1 MEAKNMF
8 RLSLGLLLF
17 LGGAVQAAGEW
28 PLPRRDA
35 RLLGQAELPAAM
47 PQAPQEVWNFFLGL
61 APPSWAVCEDVDD
74 DGEVEILTPQG
85 GGLVCWSPS
94 GEVQWRGG
102 GSPILGLYDLD
113 GDGHREIVYGS
124 VGVLEGRT
132 GRRLW
137 VRTGP
142 GYVTPDRVHVGDFL
156 PDRPG
161 LEMVCVSEKEL
172 WNYAQVWSFAAG
184 ADQPELLWEKEFN
197 KGPVY
202 AHCTSAAGLFRN
214 DGTFAVVAA
223 VHGGFVVLNVRD
235 GSELFR
241 FYWSAQ
247 EGEGIVRNY
256 GQVWLQDLNGDGTS
270 ELIALNDLI
279 SQQLAVVD
287 PTRPPGAAADQATP
301 LALPGDT
308 RPGEV
313 VRTDHTPLVWKR
325 YFGSWYPDGE
335 WTLHVVP
342 GSAADLDGDGR
353 FEITVSLFTDR
364 WHLLV
369 YDAATGEQ
377 RADVPD
383 LYLWAVEEGKGKELP
398 WIIASREAGRTPR
411 EFTDLVVGCFQGPWR
426 ELWRASGA
434 RLEYTDQV
442 RWEQGRY
449 GKNRDP
455 RQPLPVAVAGRR
467 ALAVSWDTDGD
478 GRPERFVA
486 LIAGDNALA
495 EAASFPVDGRQ
506 GLRLLAWHEQIGA
519 VLSDLSGDLHLRP
532 FGENGPDRRWPAGDT
547 FLTAP
552 AVADLDGDGAN
563 EIVVANSQNRI
574 LALRFPQAAPLWE
587 AEGWAIPAGGGHAP
601 SPLIADVDG
610 DGRKEVLVARA
621 LPGGQAGV
629 ALLSA
634 DGTTRWERALPGAV
648 VTPLYAPISRAA
660 FGDFDG
666 DGRPDV
672 YVAARLAMTGN
683 DASQSWAL
691 RGQDGSLLWH
701 NDASAEVIWH
711 HTLGPTGMP
720 SIADVDGDGCEDVL
734 LVTLDLCTALSGK
747 EGSFLQ
753 PPLIANSLYAQ
764 PGEWTAYGSQV
775 VVDVDGDGQLDVL
788 NCGNFGQF
796 GAWTL
801 GDRRPLWNVDP
812 GPNAF
817 SQTQPG
823 IADVDGDGRLEF
835 GQRHAD
841 GTFRCYDAATGT
853 EEWRLEKVADWSATV
868 TADVDGDG
876 LPEFLLA
883 GGGLTAIKADSP
895 TSGRLL
901 WRVPLPAGGSPPVLA
916 DVDGDG
922 RSEILVG
929 TLDGQVRVFK

>member
-1 MEAKNMF
+1 MLPPYLLAP
-8 RLSLGLLLF
+8 LALLLS
-17 LGGAVQAAGEW
+17 ATAQAAGEW
-28 PLPRRDA
+28 PLPRRDG
-35 RLLGQAELPAAM
+35 RLLGQADLPAVM
-47 PQAPQEVWNFFLGL
+47 SQAPREVWSRFLGL
-61 APPSWAVCEDVDD
+61 APPAWAVCEDVDG
-74 DGEVEILTPQG
+74 DGEAEILTPRG

-94 GEVQWRGG
+94 GEVKWRGG
-102 GSPILGLYDLD
+102 GSPVLGIYELD
-113 GDGHREIVYGS
+113 GDGNKEIVYGS

-132 GRRLW
+132 GKRLW
-137 VRTGP
+137 SRTGP

-172 WNYAQVWSFAAG
+172 WNYAQVWSFAPG
-184 ADQPELLWEKEFN
+184 ADKPELLWEKEFN

-202 AHCTSAAGLFRN
+202 AHCTSATGLFRT
-214 DGTFAVVAA
+214 DGTFAIVSA
-223 VHGGFVVLNVRD
+223 VHGGFVVLSVRD

-247 EGEGIVRNY
+247 QGAGIVRNY

-287 PTRPPGAAADQATP
+287 PTQPPAAAADQTTP
-301 LALPGDT
+301 LALPDDIQLGQW
-308 RPGEV
+308 
-313 VRTDHTPLVWKR
+313 VRTDDTPLLWKR

-335 WTLHVVP
+335 WTLHIVP

-353 FEITVSLFTDR
+353 FEMAVSLFTDR
-364 WHLLV
+364 WHLLI
-369 YDAATGEQ
+369 YDAATGEL

-383 LYLWAVEEGKGKELP
+383 LYLWAVANIHPPLP
-398 WIIASREAGRTPR
+398 PLIVASQESGRTPR
-411 EFTDLVVGCFQGPWR
+411 EFTDLRVGRFRDGWQ
-426 ELWRASGA
+426 ELWKAAGA

-442 RWEQGRY
+442 RWHSGRY

-455 RQPLPVAVAGRR
+455 REPVPVAVGGLA
-467 ALAVSWDTDGD
+467 ALAASFDTDGD
-478 GRPERFVA
+478 STPERLAALVA
-486 LIAGDNALA
+486 EGEALT
-495 EAASFPVDGRQ
+495 EAASLPLDGQQ
-506 GLRLLAWHEQIGA
+506 GLRLLACHEQIGV
-519 VLSDLSGDLHLRP
+519 VLADASGDLHVRP
-532 FGENGPDRRWPAGDT
+532 WGPSGPAMPSRWSAGDT
-547 FLTAP
+547 FLAAP
-552 AVADLDGDGAN
+552 VAADLDDDGAN
-563 EIVVANSQNRI
+563 EIVVATSQNRL
-574 LALRFPQAAPLWE
+574 LALRFQQDTPLWQ

-634 DGTTRWERALPGAV
+634 EGTTRWERPLPGAV

-666 DGRPDV
+666 DGHLDV

-691 RGQDGSLLWH
+691 NGRDGSVLWH

-711 HTLGPTGMP
+711 HTLGPTGMA
-720 SIADVDGDGCEDVL
+720 SVADVNGDGCEDVL

-747 EGSFLQ
+747 DGSFLQ
-753 PPLIANSLYAQ
+753 SPLIANSLYAQ

-775 VVDVDGDGQLDVL
+775 VVDVDGDGRLDVL
-788 NCGNFGQF
+788 NCSNFGQF

-801 GDRRPLWNVDP
+801 RERQPLWNVDP
-812 GPNAF
+812 GPEAF
-817 SQTQPG
+817 AQTQPG

-835 GQRHAD
+835 GQRHSD
-841 GTFRCYDAATGT
+841 GTFRCYNAATGM
-853 EEWRLEKVADWSATV
+853 EKWRLEKVADWSATV
-868 TADVDGDG
+868 TGDVDGDG

-883 GGGLTAIKADSP
+883 GGGLSAIKADGPS
-895 TSGRLL
+895 SGRLL
-901 WRVPLPAGGSPPVLA
+901 WRTPLPAGSSPPLLA

-922 RSEILVG
+922 RVEILVG
-929 TLDGQVRVFK
+929 TLDGYVRVYK